1 MPPSLT
7 DILCTRCGLCCDGTL
22 FADVE
27 LKSSAEAAGLVIL
40 GLTVEDDD
48 AERGLLSQPCS
59 ALRGRR
65 CSIYA
70 HRPECCRTFE
80 CGLLQDV
87 RAGAAT
93 VEQAR
98 AHIEQ
103 AFTYIR
109 RVRTLLDE
117 LGERNPRLPLN
128 ERCAHA
134 LAKDMS
140 RVPGMSQRQ
149 TELEDAIN
157 ALDTLIQ
164 STFFDRGVEQ
174 GCGASRRRQRE

>member
-1 MPPSLT
+1 
-7 DILCTRCGLCCDGTL
+7 L

-27 LKSSAEAAGLVIL
+27 LKNPTEAAGLVIL
-40 GLTVEDDD
+40 GLTVDDDD
-48 AERGLLSQPCS
+48 AERALLSQPCR

-70 HRPECCRTFE
+70 HRPGCCRTFE
-80 CGLLQDV
+80 CALLQDV
-87 RAGAAT
+87 RASAAT
-93 VEQAR
+93 IEQAH

-109 RVRTLLDE
+109 RVRALLGE

-134 LAKDMS
+134 LAKDLG
-140 RVPGMSQRQ
+140 RVPGMSQKQ

-157 ALDTLIQ
+157 ALDSLIQ
-164 STFFDRGVEQ
+164 STFFD
-174 GCGASRRRQRE
+174 AKPLAAARRPKRHVVRETTNP